1 MGEERK
7 GKSVCVGLCAVRCG
21 SFVSEWIL
29 PGYCLIGTTS
39 PFVGCV
45 VKLIIG
51 RFVLVWFGLLGSD

>member
-1 MGEERK
+1 VGEERK
-7 GKSVCVGLCAVRCG
+7 GKLVCVGLCAVSG

-51 RFVLVWFGLLGSD
+51 RFVLVWFGLFVTD